1 MAGPGHRFEPARAG
15 RGQGYRDAAGPPPG
29 ARLRS
34 RASTETRPRWRP
46 DARTLTF
53 LTCLTYLLAGSSP
66 VGPVNPLHPKKL
78 LLSKWTAV
86 QPVARDKHFLVT
98 RVIAPEPPATRID
111 EVDLEALRSR
121 AVRRIPWRELQ
132 DDTRWRQGWR

>member
-1 MAGPGHRFEPARAG
+1 MRS
-15 RGQGYRDAAGPPPG
+15 QGYRDAKRPLPG

-34 RASTETRPRWRP
+34 RSATETCLRQRP
-46 DARTLTF
+46 DARTPTF
-53 LTCLTYLLAGSSP
+53 ILASPSP
-66 VGPVNPLHPKKL
+66 VGRMNALHPKKL

-132 DDTRWRQGWR
+132 DDTRWRQGWQ